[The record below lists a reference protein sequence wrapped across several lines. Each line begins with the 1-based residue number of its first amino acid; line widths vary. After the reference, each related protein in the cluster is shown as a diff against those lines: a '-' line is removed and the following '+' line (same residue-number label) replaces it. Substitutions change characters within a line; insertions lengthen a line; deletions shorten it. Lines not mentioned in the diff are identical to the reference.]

1 MKTVKDLY
9 KNCKELERIFKCHL
23 NKLFGNL
30 TVVKMSVAPNWPMN
44 LILKLY
50 FCNWQLA
57 IKLVLQTEEP
67 RKVKTILREKE
78 K

>member
-50 FCNWQLA
+50 FCN
-57 IKLVLQTEEP
+57 
-67 RKVKTILREKE
+67 
-78 K
+78 